1 MITEKNQY
9 EKKVGNLLKGAMK
22 FELISME
29 SATIRCTV
37 PMVITMMVEWMLEI
51 RSYELL
57 KCYLLLMIW
66 K

>member
-1 MITEKNQY
+1 
-9 EKKVGNLLKGAMK
+9 MK

-37 PMVITMMVEWMLEI
+37 PMMITMMVEWMLEI
-51 RSYELL
+51 RSYELS
-57 KCYLLLMIW
+57 KCYLLLMIL

>member
-1 MITEKNQY
+1 
-9 EKKVGNLLKGAMK
+9 MK

-37 PMVITMMVEWMLEI
+37 PMMIAMMAEWMLEI
-51 RSYELL
+51 RSYELS
-57 KCYLLLMIW
+57 KCYLLLMIL